1 MPVERRQSAE
11 FPLAMATDHQ
21 PGDVVEFTP
30 GVTGGHVVAVV
41 TAVHEI
47 PLHGTSLTI
56 RITDGTTIWLTGST
70 ETIPAVMV
78 D

>member
-1 MPVERRQSAE
+1 MDQ
-11 FPLAMATDHQ
+11 
-21 PGDVVEFTP
+21 VVEFSP
-30 GVTGGHVVAVV
+30 LVTGGHVVAVV

-56 RITDGTTIWLTGST
+56 RITDGTTIWLPGTV
-70 ETIPAVMV
+70 ETIPAAML